1 MNQIIELNKHSIY
14 KLCQENSVEKLYA
27 FGSVLNDD
35 FSDKSDIDFIV
46 KFSDNVPLLLY
57 ADNYFALLF
66 SFEKLFKRDI
76 DLITQKSLRNPYFI
90 AEIDATKQLVY
101 AA

>member
-1 MNQIIELNKHSIY
+1 
-14 KLCQENSVEKLYA
+14 
-27 FGSVLNDD
+27 
-35 FSDKSDIDFIV
+35 
-46 KFSDNVPLLLY
+46 LY